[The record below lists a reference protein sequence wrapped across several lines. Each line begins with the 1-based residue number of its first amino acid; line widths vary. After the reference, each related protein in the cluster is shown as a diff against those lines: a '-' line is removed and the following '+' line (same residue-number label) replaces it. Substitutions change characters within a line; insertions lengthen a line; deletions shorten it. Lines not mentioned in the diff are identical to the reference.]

1 MWTPN
6 YFVRYIEFPS
16 KVEGV
21 TIPNDDGTFDIYIN
35 SVFCKAKQQA
45 ILDNELCHIREN
57 HFYNDIL
64 PIRQIEEEADG
75 IKQKNAVLPNVFA
88 HSPSVIPIFNSLDV
102 FRNYMFA
109 MREQVQKEKR
119 VNGR

>member
-1 MWTPN
+1 MWTPD
-6 YFVRYIEFPS
+6 YFVRYVEFPS

-35 SVFCKAKQQA
+35 SVFCEKRKQE
-45 ILDNELCHIREN
+45 ILGHELRHILEN

-64 PIRQIEEEADG
+64 PIRQIEAEADG
-75 IKQKNAVLPNVFA
+75 IKQKIDVLPNVFE
-88 HSPSVIPIFNSLDV
+88 HPDGVIPIFNSLEA

-109 MREQVQKEKR
+109 MRKQVQEEK
-119 VNGR
+119 NSKSY